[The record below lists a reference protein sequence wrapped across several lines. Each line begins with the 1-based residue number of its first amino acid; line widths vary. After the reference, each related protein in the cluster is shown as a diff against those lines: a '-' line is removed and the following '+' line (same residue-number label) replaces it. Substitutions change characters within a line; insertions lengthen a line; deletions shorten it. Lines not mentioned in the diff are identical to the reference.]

1 MFKDIF
7 KSMSGIEVYG
17 IISLILF
24 FLIFLGVIYWSIKVD
39 KKYLN
44 KMKQLP
50 LDSSNSNGDLNHG

>member
-7 KSMSGIEVYG
+7 NAMSGIEVYG

-24 FLIFLGVIYWSIKVD
+24 FLIFLGVIYWSVKVD

-50 LDSSNSNGDLNHG
+50 LESPNSNGDFNHG

>member
-7 KSMSGIEVYG
+7 NAMSGIEVYG

-24 FLIFLGVIYWSIKVD
+24 FLIFLGVIYWSITVD

-50 LDSSNSNGDLNHG
+50 LDSSNMNGDLDHG

>member
-1 MFKDIF
+1 MFKNIF
-7 KSMSGIEVYG
+7 NAMSGIEVYC
-17 IISLILF
+17 IISMILF

>member
-1 MFKDIF
+1 MFKNIF
-7 KSMSGIEVYG
+7 NAMSGIEVYG
-17 IISLILF
+17 IISMILF